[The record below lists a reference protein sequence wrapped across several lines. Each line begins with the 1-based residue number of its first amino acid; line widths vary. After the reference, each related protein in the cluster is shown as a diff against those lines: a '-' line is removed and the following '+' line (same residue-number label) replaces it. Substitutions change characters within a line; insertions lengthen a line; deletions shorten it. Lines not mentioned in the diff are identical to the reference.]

1 MLQSIQQLVADR
13 YASVHGARRTVE
25 FPHYCTVRDENGPC
39 ATLGFRS
46 AGEGPLFLERYL
58 PRPIEEVVTDALGR
72 AFGRDRIVEI
82 GAHAS
87 HRPRATVAL
96 WARAA
101 AELGQRSD
109 LAVAVLTA
117 PMRAMFDRLG
127 LPVVMIAP
135 ADPAML
141 GDEGAGWGDY
151 YRAEP
156 MVCAGEIAAA
166 RPALARWQ
174 SLAAQ

>member
-13 YASVHGARRTVE
+13 YAKVHGARLTVE
-25 FPHYCTVRDENGPC
+25 FPHYCTVRDEKGPC

-58 PRPIEEVVTDALGR
+58 SQPIEAVIAAALGR
-72 AFGRDRIVEI
+72 AYGRDRIVEI

-87 HRPRATVAL
+87 QRPRATVAL

-101 AELGQRSD
+101 AELGQGND

-127 LPVVMIAP
+127 LPIAVLAP
-135 ADPAML
+135 ADPAKL
-141 GDEGAGWGDY
+141 GDDGPGWGRY
-151 YRAEP
+151 YDAEP

-174 SLAAQ
+174 SLDAQ

>member
-13 YASVHGARRTVE
+13 YAVAHGARLTVD
-25 FPHYCTVRDENGPC
+25 FPHYCTIQDENGPC

-46 AGEGPLFLERYL
+46 AADGPLFLERYL
-58 PRPIEEVVTDALGR
+58 SQPIEQVIADVLGR
-72 AFGRDRIVEI
+72 TLSRERIVEI

-87 HRPRATVAL
+87 QRPRATVAL

-101 AELGQRSD
+101 AELGRRGE

-117 PMRAMFDRLG
+117 PMRAMFERLG
-127 LPVVMIAP
+127 LPITVLAA

-141 GDEGAGWGDY
+141 GEDGRGWGRY
-151 YRAEP
+151 YHTEP

-166 RPALARWQ
+166 QPALARWQ
-174 SLAAQ
+174 SLDAQ